1 MCCSSKRVS
10 KGSSLLGIRGSKL
23 ILDWKEVL
31 AFLKMASLAFC
42 KGLGF
47 RLERSI
53 GLCGLGALNPKP
65 S

>member
-1 MCCSSKRVS
+1 MGNTKDLYHQPYMGKGFMCCSSKRVS

-47 RLERSI
+47 RV
-53 GLCGLGALNPKP
+53 
-65 S
+65 